1 MTRRLARWSRAAAA
15 TAAAALVTGC
25 QGAYDLP
32 LPGGAATGDDAYR
45 VTVEFADVLDLVP
58 QSSVKVDDVTVG
70 AVEEVTLDGWTARVR
85 LRLAGDVELPDNAVA
100 ELRQTSLLGEKFVSL
115 AAPPSGAVGDL
126 SDGDVIPLDRSSR
139 GAEVEEVLGALS
151 LLLNGGGV
159 AQLQII
165 NRELGDALEGRESD
179 VRGVIEQLDVF
190 VSGLDEQKSEIVRAI
205 EATDRLAAT
214 LARQKADLAVA
225 LDEIPAG
232 LAVLADQR
240 EELTEMLTAL
250 SDLGVTATRVI
261 EASQEDTVAN
271 LEALAP
277 VLEQLEASGDALTDS
292 LELLFTYPFADSSM
306 PGIRGDYTNLEVTAD
321 LDFEAVC
328 LELGRPGCEPPQGG
342 GPPAPP
348 ELPELPDPTEPLC
361 EVVDGLPVGP
371 GCEDLDADQLCELLG
386 AQDCEGA
393 VTEVCDELATPL
405 PLCPEDGGSGG
416 GSGGG
421 DDLLPGVPDLPG
433 TGSGGLLGSGSLA
446 RLMLGGLA

>member
-1 MTRRLARWSRAAAA
+1 MTRRLLRWPRAVA
-15 TAAAALVTGC
+15 TVAAAALVAGC

-70 AVEEVTLDGWTARVR
+70 AVEEITLDGWTARVR

-115 AAPPSGAVGDL
+115 AAPPLGAVGDL
-126 SDGDVIPLDRSSR
+126 SDGDVIPLDRTTR

-214 LARQKADLAVA
+214 LARQTDDLAVA

-240 EELTEMLTAL
+240 EQLTAMLTAL
-250 SDLGVTATRVI
+250 SELGVTASRVI

-271 LEALAP
+271 LEALGP

-292 LELLFTYPFADSSM
+292 LELLFTYPFADSSLL
-306 PGIRGDYTNLEVTAD
+306 GIRGDYTNLEVTAD
-321 LDFEAVC
+321 LDFQAVC
-328 LELGRPGCEPPQGG
+328 LELGRPGCEPPEGG

-348 ELPELPDPTEPLC
+348 ALPDPTAPLC
-361 EVVDGLPVGP
+361 EIVDGLPVGP
-371 GCEDLDADQLCELLG
+371 GCEDLDADELCELLG

-393 VTEVCDELATPL
+393 VTDVCDELGTPL
-405 PLCPEDGGSGG
+405 PLCPEDGG

-421 DDLLPGVPDLPG
+421 GGEPGLPGVPDLPG
-433 TGSGGLLGSGSLA
+433 IGSGDLLGSGSLA